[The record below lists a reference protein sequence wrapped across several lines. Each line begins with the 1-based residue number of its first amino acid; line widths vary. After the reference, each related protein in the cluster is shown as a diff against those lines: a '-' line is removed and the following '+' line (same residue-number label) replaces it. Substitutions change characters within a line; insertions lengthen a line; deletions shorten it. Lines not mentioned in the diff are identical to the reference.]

1 LHKAASA
8 APNVRFGST
17 PVIENSEPNFRK
29 GVESGYSIKPP
40 DVASAP
46 LAEVEGLA
54 ALLVSSSATDRLDDV
69 AD

>member
-1 LHKAASA
+1 M
-8 APNVRFGST
+8 
-17 PVIENSEPNFRK
+17 K
-29 GVESGYSIKPP
+29 GRHPKTFT
-40 DVASAP
+40 